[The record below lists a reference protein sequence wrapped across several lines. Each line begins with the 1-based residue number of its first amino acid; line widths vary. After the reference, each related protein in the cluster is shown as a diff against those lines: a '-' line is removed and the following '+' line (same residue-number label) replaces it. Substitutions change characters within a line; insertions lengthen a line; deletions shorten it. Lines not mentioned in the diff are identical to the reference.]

1 MNEPSERLT
10 RRKIPTTLLA
20 IEQSKIPPLLLSMVL
35 HVIVL
40 LTLAVFWTSPPKGT
54 GGERGGPVG
63 IAVVVDNGGKES
75 YYLAG
80 SSESSSSSSAS
91 AGGASGLESLPNADG
106 AGSSLS
112 NELKGLLPSTNSGG
126 SGAAT
131 GELGLGGGGSQLG
144 NSKSPASGKVPFFGI
159 EGSGS
164 RFIYLMDRSYS
175 MMGFEGKPLRRAKDE
190 VINSIKSLGTSN
202 QFQVIFYNDHP
213 HPFGGSNPKLL
224 YGEDRDKELA
234 IRFVRD
240 VTGIGGTNHVDALMA
255 ALAMN
260 PDVIFFLT
268 DADDN
273 PGTQKLNR
281 IADRADKAGTTIHCI
296 QFGTGPASFQSGWIT
311 QLAERTGGKFR
322 YVDVTQF

>member
-20 IEQSKIPPLLLSMVL
+20 FEQSKIPALLLSMVL
-35 HVIVL
+35 HTVVL
-40 LTLAVFWTSPPKGT
+40 LLIAVLWTSPPKGT
-54 GGERGGPVG
+54 GAVHGGPVG

-75 YYLAG
+75 YYLANN
-80 SSESSSSSSAS
+80 SDSSSSSSTS
-91 AGGASGLESLPNADG
+91 SGGTSGLESLPSEDG
-106 AGSSLS
+106 SSSSLS
-112 NELKGLLPSTNSGG
+112 NELKGLLPSTNPGG
-126 SGAAT
+126 SSAAT
-131 GELGLGGGGSQLG
+131 GDIGLGSGQSQLG
-144 NSKSPASGKVPFFGI
+144 EGKATTSGKVPFFGI
-159 EGSGS
+159 EGKGT
-164 RFIYLMDRSYS
+164 RFVYLLDRSFS
-175 MMGFEGKPLRRAKDE
+175 MTTNENKPLRRAKDE
-190 VINSIKSLGTSN
+190 VINSIKSLSSSN

-240 VTGIGGTNHVDALMA
+240 ITGIGGTNHVDAIMA

-273 PGTQKLNR
+273 PGSQKLNR
-281 IADRADKAGTTIHCI
+281 IADRAEKIGVTIHCI
-296 QFGTGPASFQSGWIT
+296 QFGTGAASFQSGWIT

-322 YVDVTQF
+322 YVDVTQL